1 MERSVLSQLAI
12 ARALPILAS
21 LFAVACCASNG
32 TQAPPAV
39 YVRHLPPTEADI
51 MEAAIRMHGIDHTV
65 HGSCYNIGHWFDR
78 TLGRQLAY
86 LIEGL
91 EAGKRG
97 WLEVRTA
104 PRRAPSGMYWRAMVL
119 FHLDMDGPD
128 PFVFGADFLIR
139 QSDGLVVPS
148 SFTCPGV

>member
-1 MERSVLSQLAI
+1 MARSVLSQRAI
-12 ARALPILAS
+12 ARALAISAS
-21 LFAVACCASNG
+21 LFSAAGCASTE
-32 TQAPPAV
+32 TQAPSAV

-51 MEAAIRMHGIDHTV
+51 MEAAIRMHRIDHTV
-65 HGSCYNIGHWFDR
+65 HGSCYNIGHWFHR
-78 TLGRQLAY
+78 TLGRQFAY

-91 EAGKRG
+91 EEGKRG
-97 WLEVRTA
+97 WVEIRTA
-104 PRRAPSGMYWRAMVL
+104 PRRAPSGWYWRAMVL

-148 SFTCPGV
+148 SFMCPGV

>member
-148 SFTCPGV
+148 SITCPGV

>member
-148 SFTCPGV
+148 SSTCPGV

>member
-1 MERSVLSQLAI
+1 MRMRWPMIAI
-12 ARALPILAS
+12 ALFFVGWAS
-21 LFAVACCASNG
+21 LFAAAGCTPTGA
-32 TQAPPAV
+32 QAPPDV
-39 YVRHLPPTEADI
+39 YVRHLPPTAADV
-51 MEAAIRMHGIDHTV
+51 MEAAVRMHRIDHTV
-65 HGSCYNIGHWFDR
+65 DGSCYNIGHWFDR
-78 TLGRQLAY
+78 TLGRQMAY

-97 WLEVRTA
+97 WVEIRTA
-104 PRRAPSGMYWRAMVL
+104 PRRAPSGWYWRAMVL

-148 SFTCPGV
+148 SFMCPGV

>member
-1 MERSVLSQLAI
+1 MRVRWPMIAVAI
-12 ARALPILAS
+12 LLVGWAP
-21 LFAVACCASNG
+21 LFAVAGCTSTAAQDP
-32 TQAPPAV
+32 TDV

-51 MEAAIRMHGIDHTV
+51 MEAAVRMHRIDHTV
-65 HGSCYNIGHWFDR
+65 DGSCYNIGHWFDR
-78 TLGRQLAY
+78 TLGRQMAY

-97 WLEVRTA
+97 WVEIRTA
-104 PRRAPSGMYWRAMVL
+104 PRRAPSGWYWRAMVL

-148 SFTCPGV
+148 SFMCPGV